1 MIRVGVAVVEVAVPV
16 GTPMAG
22 YAARPGPSVGTHD
35 PLTVRALVVD
45 GVGLVSVDCC
55 ALDERTCAVIRTSSG
70 LREVFVAAT
79 HTHSGPSL
87 TPGRVGGA
95 DEAVLASVIDA
106 AAKALDAASRAAV
119 PCGVRYG
126 ETTGAGVA
134 RNRRHLD
141 RPIDPPLQV
150 VSFDGDAGPVAVLVT
165 YPCHPVV
172 LDASN
177 RLVSADYPGVLRAAV
192 EAAYPTAVCVFMTG
206 CAGDVNDGH
215 AAEASYT
222 AVASPRRTFD
232 DVARVGRLLGE
243 AAVGALSAASDV
255 DTTSGLRVATVP
267 VTLALQPLRRAD
279 VIADRDLWCSRTGSV
294 PASERAVVDVWAAWA
309 DDWLAAPE
317 RPTTWE
323 SRVGRLLLG
332 SLSVVTLPCEPF
344 LGVAERLGSVLGPAV
359 VLGYTDGVVGYLP
372 TADDYP
378 DGGYE
383 VVDAH
388 RYYGMPGPFRR
399 GTAEQ
404 LVDAVVNLR
413 PG

>member
-1 MIRVGVAVVEVAVPV
+1 
-16 GTPMAG
+16 
-22 YAARPGPSVGTHD
+22 
-35 PLTVRALVVD
+35 
-45 GVGLVSVDCC
+45 
-55 ALDERTCAVIRTSSG
+55 
-70 LREVFVAAT
+70 
-79 HTHSGPSL
+79 L
-87 TPGRVGGA
+87 TPRP
-95 DEAVLASVIDA
+95 
-106 AAKALDAASRAAV
+106 AAV
-119 PCGVRYG
+119 PAAWYG

-232 DVARVGRLLGE
+232 DVARVGRLLGD

-279 VIADRDLWCSRTGSV
+279 VIADRDFWRSRIGSV
-294 PASERAVVDVWAAWA
+294 PASERAVSTSGPPA

-317 RPTTWE
+317 RPNAWE

-344 LGVAERLGSVLGPAV
+344 LGVAERLGSVLAPAV